1 MRLRNG
7 EQCEEWIFHTA
18 VCVCCL
24 PQNRL
29 CAKCSAEMG
38 SSMAEFEIYRRE
50 KKYHIHEIIIKWIVD
65 IAMVVC
71 LSFLLAVYMLGKTTV
86 VGHSMEPTLYND
98 DNVLIDKVSYCFKKP
113 QRYDVI
119 IFEPAIANVSK
130 YYVKRIIGLPGETVQ
145 IIDGVVYIDG
155 EPLEDDIIYSL
166 KLTDE
171 NGGRIEP
178 EKIYNAGLASE
189 PVELGYDEY
198 FVLGDNRNNSEDS
211 RFANVGN
218 VKYSSIIGRI
228 WAVSSPFG
236 RMGII
241 E

>member
-1 MRLRNG
+1 
-7 EQCEEWIFHTA
+7 
-18 VCVCCL
+18 
-24 PQNRL
+24 
-29 CAKCSAEMG
+29 
-38 SSMAEFEIYRRE
+38 MAEFEIYRRE
-50 KKYHIHEIIIKWIVD
+50 KKYHLHEIIIKWIVD

-71 LSFLLAVYMLGKTTV
+71 LSFLLATYMLGKTTV

-98 DNVLIDKVSYCFKKP
+98 DHVLIDKVSYCIKEP

-119 IFEPAIANVSK
+119 IFEPNIANVSK

-155 EPLEDDIIYSL
+155 EPLEDDIIYSF

-171 NGGRIEP
+171 DCEDIEP

-218 VKYSSIIGRI
+218 VKYSSIIGKI
-228 WAVSSPFG
+228 WAISSPFG